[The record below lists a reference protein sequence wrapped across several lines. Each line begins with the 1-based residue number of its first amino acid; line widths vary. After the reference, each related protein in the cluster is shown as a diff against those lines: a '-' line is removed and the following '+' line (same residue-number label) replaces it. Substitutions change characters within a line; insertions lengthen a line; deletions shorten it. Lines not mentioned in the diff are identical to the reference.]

1 MECFS
6 DKDIRKI
13 VEKQLSINATNFCK
27 VAKFC
32 SYGFPQ
38 VIKSLPIKDEKPFP
52 TLNYLVCPYLIKEV
66 SRLEEKGYIKKFQD
80 EVEADKELREKLV
93 NAHMKVIE
101 ERDKFFE
108 RDDLKKYE
116 QWRSVL
122 KNVGSGGIKDFSK
135 IKCLHLHLADF
146 LAGIENPIGE
156 KVASLLK
163 SLECDDSY
171 CKRFLE

>member
-1 MECFS
+1 M
-6 DKDIRKI
+6 KKRA
-13 VEKQLSINATNFCK
+13 N
-27 VAKFC
+27 
-32 SYGFPQ
+32 
-38 VIKSLPIKDEKPFP
+38 
-52 TLNYLVCPYLIKEV
+52 
-66 SRLEEKGYIKKFQD
+66 IKKFQD
-80 EVEADKELREKLV
+80 EVEAEKELREKLV

-116 QWRSVL
+116 QWRKVL
-122 KNVGSGGIKDFSK
+122 KSVGSGGIKDFTK